1 MSKKTLGIL
10 VAALAIALIAVSV
23 LFSLE
28 KSAGAQ
34 LSAELE
40 TLNAVAEARSAEI
53 ESLSVE
59 AAEKDAAIESLT
71 ADAAEKDAAIESLA
85 TDVETRDAQ
94 IESLSADVEEKDA
107 AIASLSAD
115 VEEKAAAIQS
125 LSADVEEKAAAI
137 DSLTADVQA
146 RDAQIAALTA
156 DAVEKAAA
164 IDSLTADAAEKD
176 AAIESLTADA
186 AEKDAAIDS
195 LTADLQDREAEVAD
209 LNAAIEVLKALPEPE
224 ADVED
229 AFDITRYFLQACE
242 AEGLPCRYYG
252 ADEDGEDRIT
262 VGQGGL
268 IPCTVEVRFR
278 ADSRRVPFQI
288 LQYIRFSAIDRGE
301 LVDLCN
307 RLNKR
312 SPDMTFLVDDW
323 DNSVSVHGVLAFSER
338 EDGAAADFEAFR
350 ELMQTLRDNAELFL
364 PYAH

>member
-53 ESLSVE
+53 ESLSAE
-59 AAEKDAAIESLT
+59 AAEKDAAIESLS
-71 ADAAEKDAAIESLA
+71 AEAAEKDAAIESLA

-156 DAVEKAAA
+156 DAVEKDAA
-164 IDSLTADAAEKD
+164 IDSLTADAAEK
-176 AAIESLTADA
+176 A
-186 AEKDAAIDS
+186 AAIDS

>member
-1 MSKKTLGIL
+1 M
-10 VAALAIALIAVSV
+10 
-23 LFSLE
+23 
-28 KSAGAQ
+28 
-34 LSAELE
+34 
-40 TLNAVAEARSAEI
+40 
-53 ESLSVE
+53 
-59 AAEKDAAIESLT
+59 
-71 ADAAEKDAAIESLA
+71 
-85 TDVETRDAQ
+85 
-94 IESLSADVEEKDA
+94 
-107 AIASLSAD
+107 
-115 VEEKAAAIQS
+115 
-125 LSADVEEKAAAI
+125 
-137 DSLTADVQA
+137 
-146 RDAQIAALTA
+146 
-156 DAVEKAAA
+156 
-164 IDSLTADAAEKD
+164 
-176 AAIESLTADA
+176 
-186 AEKDAAIDS
+186 
-195 LTADLQDREAEVAD
+195 
-209 LNAAIEVLKALPEPE
+209 
-224 ADVED
+224 ED